1 MEKDLEEKMLYERN
15 QNMKHN
21 IKETIQM
28 TKEQYQK
35 KLIDEAD
42 RIKLEKRE

>member
-1 MEKDLEEKMLYERN
+1 MLFERN

-28 TKEQYQK
+28 TKEQHQK
-35 KLIDEAD
+35 KLIDEAE
-42 RIKLEKRE
+42 RIKLEKREQQELLNM